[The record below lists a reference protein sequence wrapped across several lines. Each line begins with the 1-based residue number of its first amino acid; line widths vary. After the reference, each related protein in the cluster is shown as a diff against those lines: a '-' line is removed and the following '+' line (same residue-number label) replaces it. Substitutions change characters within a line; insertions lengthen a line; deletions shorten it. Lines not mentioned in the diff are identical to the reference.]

1 MANYF
6 KRKASFNV
14 GTSLVS
20 VGDYTVPAANQTT
33 VIGLTISNR
42 ITSQILVD
50 CALTDTNANTYYL
63 IKDAPI
69 PSGGALVIIGGDQ
82 KVVMEVGDTIKVKS
96 DTANS
101 ADVIMST
108 LEIG

>member
-6 KRKASFNV
+6 RRKLSYNV
-14 GTSLVS
+14 GTSFVT
-20 VGDYTVPAANQTT
+20 VGGYTVPAANQTT
-33 VIGLTISNR
+33 IVGLTISNR

-50 CALTDTNANTYYL
+50 CALFDTNANTYYL
-63 IKDAPI
+63 IKDAPL
-69 PSGGALVIIGGDQ
+69 PSGGSIVIVGGDQ
-82 KVVMEVGDTIKVKS
+82 KVVMEVGDSIRVRS